1 MASSLGRIGRRLA
14 LTRSPTLA
22 RSSQLSSLLLR
33 QPSSVQLLQPSSRLA
48 SVPRSYATATP
59 ATAEPEQEWPERV
72 LPEMQESDIKL
83 AKRQRNIGVCVFT
96 LSPFCSLSLLPL
108 RSIVRRGDGPWG
120 CKDESVIGES

>member
-48 SVPRSYATATP
+48 SFPRSY